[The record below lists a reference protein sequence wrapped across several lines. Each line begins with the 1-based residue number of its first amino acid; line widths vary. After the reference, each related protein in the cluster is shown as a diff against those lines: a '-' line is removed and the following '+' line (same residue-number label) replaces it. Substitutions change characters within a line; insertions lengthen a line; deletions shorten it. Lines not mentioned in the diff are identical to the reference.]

1 MKNCTYIP
9 VEFIALA
16 EVMVGLVEEKLR
28 GFKFNTVCP
37 KNKQTPFVGHFFPH
51 TCTNKCSLK
60 WGI

>member
-16 EVMVGLVEEKLR
+16 EVMVDLVEENLR
-28 GFKFNTVCP
+28 GFKFNIVSI
-37 KNKQTPFVGHFFPH
+37 QFLH
-51 TCTNKCSLK
+51 TCTNKFSLK